1 MSACWRN
8 LRLYSD
14 LEGDFTR
21 VYVSADDADIP
32 AFNIFSRRDDSIRH
46 FWSGE
51 MGSASAD
58 PGQDPRGAPDLMPI
72 WTILDRTPRG
82 MRKQLVSSPGLR
94 QDHCPACPGAIS
106 FHSRMWRV
114 NEQLIFD
121 LSRTSHDF
129 NSWRTTFAAPADAL
143 CPVASHCLNA

>member
-72 WTILDRTPRG
+72 WTILDRTPEGCGSNWYPALDYAKITAPLAQEPSVSTRG
-82 MRKQLVSSPGLR
+82 
-94 QDHCPACPGAIS
+94 CGA
-106 FHSRMWRV
+106 
-114 NEQLIFD
+114 
-121 LSRTSHDF
+121 
-129 NSWRTTFAAPADAL
+129 
-143 CPVASHCLNA
+143 